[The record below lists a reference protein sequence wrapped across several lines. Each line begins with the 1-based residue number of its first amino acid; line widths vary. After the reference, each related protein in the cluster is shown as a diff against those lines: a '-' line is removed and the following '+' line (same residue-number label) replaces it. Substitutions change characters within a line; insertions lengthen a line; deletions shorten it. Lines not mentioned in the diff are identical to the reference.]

1 MVLSPVWKKRLP
13 VDHVLALIAGAFP
26 SSHPCIYTWGR
37 GTREIKN
44 EINRR
49 NDGQEFRT
57 LRVRPHDIGE
67 PRGCQVSD
75 RDLPTPS
82 PACSPPVLTVAQP
95 LGRLG
100 FLFPHDHV
108 RGGAGTA
115 VGSTTLTSRPGSS
128 PTRARLWGTPRSGG
142 GATSGRGARAESL
155 ANWESP
161 PMAGDRTRKSRGR
174 RRTMAAAAGT
184 SGAGWS
190 LCRWSVLR
198 RDAYPRLVVD
208 SLFISPPNTGED
220 YGRGCRRPVG
230 AGRSRTH
237 TTKVVAVS
245 CEREQ
250 RNIRLGMLGLLV
262 ISMEEFSSH
271 ELIWYGREGHCLRKI
286 LAAPKLWK
294 LQLCKA
300 MICLST

>member
-1 MVLSPVWKKRLP
+1 VRSKTRSIEEATARNFERCEFVHMILVNRAAARSRT
-13 VDHVLALIAGAFP
+13 GTFP
-26 SSHPCIYTWGR
+26 
-37 GTREIKN
+37 
-44 EINRR
+44 
-49 NDGQEFRT
+49 
-57 LRVRPHDIGE
+57 
-67 PRGCQVSD
+67 
-75 RDLPTPS
+75 PS

-190 LCRWSVLR
+190 LCR
-198 RDAYPRLVVD
+198 
-208 SLFISPPNTGED
+208 
-220 YGRGCRRPVG
+220 
-230 AGRSRTH
+230 
-237 TTKVVAVS
+237 
-245 CEREQ
+245 
-250 RNIRLGMLGLLV
+250 
-262 ISMEEFSSH
+262 
-271 ELIWYGREGHCLRKI
+271 
-286 LAAPKLWK
+286 
-294 LQLCKA
+294 
-300 MICLST
+300 